1 MKEKPKQEANQPSAT
16 PPAVTDHLQRSAKEM
31 NRYVIISGVPASGK
45 STVAR
50 AIARKLALPVFDKDD
65 FLESLFEGHGV
76 GDMESR
82 RALSRAAD
90 RAFRTQAERSA
101 GGIITS
107 WWKHPLSSSDS
118 GTPIEWLA
126 SLRGSRV
133 EVHCRCSP
141 AVAAQRFLARRRHPG
156 HLDSQWSYA
165 ELLARFT
172 ADASLGPLG
181 VASLVEI
188 ETDRELEFGP
198 LLRAIE
204 QGWKK
209 EPNQPA
215 AWLLTCNIRQK

>member
-1 MKEKPKQEANQPSAT
+1 MLSQPRLRKAKINRG
-16 PPAVTDHLQRSAKEM
+16 LAKEM

-50 AIARKLALPVFDKDD
+50 AIAQKLALPVFDKDD
-65 FLESLFEGHGV
+65 FLESMFEGHGI
-76 GDMESR
+76 GDTESR
-82 RALSRAAD
+82 RTFSRAAD
-90 RAFRTQAERSA
+90 QEFRSRAERSSGA
-101 GGIITS
+101 IITS

-133 EVHCRCSP
+133 EVYCRCSP
-141 AVAAQRFLARRRHPG
+141 AVAAKRFLERRRHPG

-172 ADASLGPLG
+172 QDASLGPLG
-181 VASLVEI
+181 VGYLVVVQTDGEI
-188 ETDRELEFGP
+188 EFGP

-204 QGWKK
+204 QRWKTK
-209 EPNQPA
+209 EPNQA
-215 AWLLTCNIRQK
+215 RLARNAGKTTCEHS